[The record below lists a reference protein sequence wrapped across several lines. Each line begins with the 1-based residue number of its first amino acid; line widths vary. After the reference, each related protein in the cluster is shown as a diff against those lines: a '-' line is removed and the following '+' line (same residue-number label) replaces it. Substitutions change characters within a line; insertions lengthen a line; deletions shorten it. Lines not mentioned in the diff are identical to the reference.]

1 MSEPVRPEPD
11 PSGAT
16 PERLPAR
23 TVAEA
28 TYYLLATACPHCGK
42 GPLRP
47 LRQEADDA
55 DGETTR
61 IVARCGH
68 CAAEEEYLFACPP
81 DAGATH
87 DPVVREIINPSDEP
101 SRLVDVAQ
109 WIGLFHRLIAQASA
123 AEDTAETRRLGYRAA
138 LCLTEALKFYAGDEE
153 LPPDSA
159 FFSPAGLEAFRE
171 HPDKFTRRRLRDM
184 RDRLPSL
191 STMAEGVA
199 RDARPRR
206 WWEFW
211 KRR

>member
-1 MSEPVRPEPD
+1 MGEPVRRQSD
-11 PSGAT
+11 PPAVT
-16 PERLPAR
+16 PALLPAR

-28 TYYLLATACPHCGK
+28 TYYLVATACPHCGE

-47 LRQEADDA
+47 LRQETEDA

-61 IVARCGH
+61 IAARCGH

-81 DAGATH
+81 DADATH
-87 DPVVREIINPSDEP
+87 GAVAREVINPSDEP

-109 WIGLFHRLIAQASA
+109 WVGLFYRLIAQASA
-123 AEDTAETRRLGYRAA
+123 AEDAAETRRLGYRAA
-138 LCLTEALKFYAGDEE
+138 LCLDEALKFYAGGEE
-153 LPPDSA
+153 LPPESA
-159 FFSPAGLEAFRE
+159 FFSPAALETFRE
-171 HPDKFTRRRLRDM
+171 HPDKFARRRLRDL

-206 WWEFW
+206 WWQFW